1 MPKFLKYIL
10 ISPLIIYRYFISPLY
25 PPCCKFVPSCSS
37 YALEAY
43 QNYNIFKAS
52 WLVFKRLIKCHPF
65 SKGGFDPLP
74 KKTK

>member
-1 MPKFLKYIL
+1 MPKFLKNIL

-43 QNYNIFKAS
+43 QNYNVIKAS

-65 SKGGFDPLP
+65 SKGGFDPLL
-74 KKTK
+74 KKN